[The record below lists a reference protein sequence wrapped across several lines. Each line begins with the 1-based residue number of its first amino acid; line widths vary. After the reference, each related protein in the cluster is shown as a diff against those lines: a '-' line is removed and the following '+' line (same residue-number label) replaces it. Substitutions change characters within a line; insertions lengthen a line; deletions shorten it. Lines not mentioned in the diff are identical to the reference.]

1 MENSQRVSDFPRSG
15 IRKMSA
21 LALSMDNVI
30 SLCIG
35 EPDLDTPSHII
46 EAGVEALRGGFT
58 HYAPSGGLWELR
70 EAIAERYRRETGLDY
85 GPENVIVTTGTTQ
98 GLFHSFLGV
107 LNPGD
112 EVIISDPYYPNY
124 LGQFHLAGA
133 KVVTV
138 PVREENG
145 FRLQAE
151 DIERAVTSRT
161 RALLLNSPNNPTG
174 ALLEEEDLSRIA
186 ETVKKHDLTV
196 ISDEVYDSIIYD
208 GRPYCSLAQ
217 IPGMKERVIIHNG
230 FSKTYAMTGWRLG
243 YLVAPSEYVE
253 RSIYLQES
261 LVSCTTT
268 FPQIA
273 AVAALNGSQD
283 CVADML
289 DTYSRRRTIV
299 IEGLN
304 DIPGVSCYPTAGA
317 FYAFPNIKS
326 FGLNSEDFAIDL
338 LKKEKVATVPGS
350 YFGNNGEGYL
360 RLSFATS
367 DEDLREGLRRFR
379 KYVEENY

>member
-46 EAGVEALRGGFT
+46 EAGVEALRNGFT

-70 EAIAERYRRETGLDY
+70 EAIAQRYRREMGLDY

-138 PVREENG
+138 PVKEENG
-145 FRLQAE
+145 FRFQAE

-161 RALLLNSPNNPTG
+161 RALLINSPNNPTG
-174 ALLEEEDLSRIA
+174 ALLEEKDLHKIA
-186 ETVKKHDLTV
+186 EIVKKHDLTV
-196 ISDEVYDSIIYD
+196 ISDEVYDSIIFD
-208 GRPYCSLAQ
+208 DRTYCSMAQ

-273 AVAALNGSQD
+273 AVAALKGSQT
-283 CVADML
+283 CVAEML
-289 DTYSRRRTIV
+289 EQYSRRRSIV

-304 DIPGVSCYPTAGA
+304 SIPGVSCYPTAGA

-326 FGLNSEDFAIDL
+326 FGLNSEEFAIDL
-338 LKKEKVATVPGS
+338 LKKEKIATVPGS
-350 YFGNNGEGYL
+350 YFGENGEGYL
-360 RLSFATS
+360 RLSFAAS
-367 DEDLREGLRRFR
+367 DEDLKEGIRRFR

>member
-46 EAGVEALRGGFT
+46 EAGVEALRNGFT

-112 EVIISDPYYPNY
+112 EVIIPDPYYPNY

-138 PVREENG
+138 PVKEENG

-151 DIERAVTSRT
+151 DIERAVTPQT
-161 RALLLNSPNNPTG
+161 RALLINSPNNPTG
-174 ALLEEEDLSRIA
+174 ALLEKDDLAKIA
-186 ETVKKHDLTV
+186 DVARKHDLTV
-196 ISDEVYDSIIYD
+196 ISDEVYDSIIFD
-208 GRPYCSLAQ
+208 DRTYCSMAQ

-338 LKKEKVATVPGS
+338 LKKERVATVPGS
-350 YFGNNGEGYL
+350 YFGDNGEGYL

-367 DEDLREGLRRFR
+367 DEDLREGIRRFR

>member
-1 MENSQRVSDFPRSG
+1 MKNSQRVSDFPRSG

-35 EPDLDTPSHII
+35 EPDLETPSHII
-46 EAGVEALRGGFT
+46 EAGVQALRAGFT

-70 EAIAERYRRETGLDY
+70 EAVAKRYKNEMSIDY
-85 GPENVIVTTGTTQ
+85 GPENVIITTGTTQ
-98 GLFHSFLGV
+98 GLFHSFVGI

-112 EVIISDPYYPNY
+112 EVIIPDPYYPNY

-138 PVREENG
+138 PVTEENG

-151 DIERAVTSRT
+151 DIERAVTPKT
-161 RALLLNSPNNPTG
+161 RALLINSPNNPTG
-174 ALLEEEDLSRIA
+174 ALLEEDDLLKIA
-186 ETVKKHDLTV
+186 QVVKKHDLTV

-208 GRPYCSLAQ
+208 GRTYCSIAQ

-243 YLVAPSEYVE
+243 YIVAPSEYIE
-253 RSIYLQES
+253 QSIYLQES
-261 LVSCTTT
+261 LISCAPT
-268 FPQIA
+268 FPQKAAIA
-273 AVAALNGSQD
+273 ALEGPQD
-283 CVADML
+283 CVKEML
-289 DTYSRRRTIV
+289 NIYSRRRTIV
-299 IEGLN
+299 IDGLN

-317 FYAFPNIKS
+317 FYAFPNIRS
-326 FGLNSEDFAIDL
+326 FGKSSEEFAVDL
-338 LKKEKVATVPGS
+338 LKKGKVATVPGS
-350 YFGNNGEGYL
+350 YFGDNGEGYL
-360 RLSFATS
+360 RLSFAAS
-367 DEDLREGLRRFR
+367 DEDLTEGIHRFKR
-379 KYVEENY
+379 YVMENY